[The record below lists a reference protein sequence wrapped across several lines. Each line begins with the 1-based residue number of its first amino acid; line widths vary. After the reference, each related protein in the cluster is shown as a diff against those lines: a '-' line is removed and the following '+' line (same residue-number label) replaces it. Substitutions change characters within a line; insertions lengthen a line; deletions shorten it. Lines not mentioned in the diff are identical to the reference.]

1 MRLQIRFPIRLKIMV
16 ALLFVITSVV
26 SLITFTMGRLF
37 NQDKTAYIHDLTS
50 LIALHTAEEARSQ
63 LQGYR
68 ERLLVFGGVMYEQ
81 GLTQAQKDDLLKKF
95 FEDFQEFVAVTLDVN
110 GAERATV
117 YDAHQLVEAGL
128 DRGDLATYRLAH
140 PLPMDRIRAGE
151 AYVENSTLSD
161 KLLSLT
167 LAIPYPI
174 SKGTDSVTLA
184 AVIRLDGMLRLAS
197 RSKAFETLIIDGQ
210 GALLAHT
217 DPGLVVTRT
226 AVPWVPN
233 VQALGGPKT
242 LGTTQEYVLYGKEM
256 VGGFAGVHFGGL
268 LAGVQIPKTAAYLT
282 ARELLNN
289 LILVALALLVA
300 SALLGLF
307 WANRITRPI
316 EEFSMAARVVA
327 KGQFDIHLKP
337 ASRDEIG
344 ELADSFNQM
353 TSELKG
359 REQALQDAQSALIQ
373 SEKLAALGQF
383 SAGIAHEVRNPLAGI
398 LAYAQLALRKL
409 KPTDSLFESLEIIEK
424 ETKRCTKIM
433 ENLLKFSR
441 QEKVQFQITD
451 VNRVVED
458 TAALADHQ
466 LGLHKVRLEK
476 ALEPNLP
483 AILGDANQLEQ
494 VLMNLLINA
503 QQALEGQSGSVK
515 IATRLA
521 PGDRIEIQ
529 VRDTGPGIP
538 EEIQAKI
545 FEPFFTTK
553 PAGKGTGLGL
563 SVSYGI
569 IKNHKGEI
577 RVESGVGQGTTF
589 TISLPTPRAAEV
601 AAVAG
606 GKGSP

>member
-1 MRLQIRFPIRLKIMV
+1 MRLQLRCPIRLKIMV
-16 ALLFVITSVV
+16 ALMFVITSVV

-63 LQGYR
+63 LEGYR
-68 ERLLVFGGVMYEQ
+68 ERLLVYGGVMYEQ
-81 GLTQAQKDDLLKKF
+81 GMTQAQKNDLLKKL
-95 FEDFQEFVAVTLDVN
+95 FEDFQEFVAVTLYVN
-110 GAERATV
+110 GVERATV

-151 AYVENSTLSD
+151 VYVENSTLSD

-167 LAIPYPI
+167 LAIPYSV
-174 SKGTDSVTLA
+174 SKGTDSVVMA
-184 AVIRLDGMLRLAS
+184 AVIRLDDMLRLAS

-210 GALLAHT
+210 GALLAHA
-217 DPGLVVTRT
+217 DPAPVVART
-226 AVPWVPN
+226 AVPWIPN
-233 VQALGGPKT
+233 VQALGGPKS
-242 LGTTQEYVLYGKEM
+242 LGTTQEYVLNGKEM
-256 VGGFAGVHFGGL
+256 VGGFASVHFGGVV
-268 LAGVQIPKTAAYLT
+268 AGVQIPKTAAYLT
-282 ARELLNN
+282 ARELLND
-289 LILVALALLVA
+289 LILVALALLVSA
-300 SALLGLF
+300 ALLGLF

-316 EEFSMAARVVA
+316 EEFSLAARVVA
-327 KGQFDIHLKP
+327 KGQFDVHLEP

-383 SAGIAHEVRNPLAGI
+383 SAGIAHEVKNPLAGI

-409 KPTDSLFESLEIIEK
+409 TPTDALFESLETIEK
-424 ETKRCTKIM
+424 ETRRCKKIM
-433 ENLLKFSR
+433 ENLLKFAR
-441 QEKVQFQITD
+441 QEKIQFQITD

-458 TAALADHQ
+458 TAAIA
-466 LGLHKVRLEK
+466 
-476 ALEPNLP
+476 
-483 AILGDANQLEQ
+483 ANQLEQ

-503 QQALEGQSGSVK
+503 QQAMEGRSGSVK

-553 PAGKGTGLGL
+553 PVGKGTGLGL
-563 SVSYGI
+563 SVSSGI

-577 RVESGVGQGTTF
+577 RFESGAGQGTTF
-589 TISLPTPRAAEV
+589 TISLPTANAAEV
-601 AAVAG
+601 VAVAG
-606 GKGSP
+606 D

>member
-1 MRLQIRFPIRLKIMV
+1 MV

-63 LQGYR
+63 LDGYR

-81 GLTQAQKDDLLKKF
+81 DLTQAQKNGLLKRL
-95 FEDFQEFVAVTLDVN
+95 FEDFQEFVAVTLYVN
-110 GAERATV
+110 GVERATV
-117 YDAHQLVEAGL
+117 YDAHQLVEAGFG
-128 DRGDLATYRLAH
+128 REDLASYRQAH
-140 PLPMDRIRAGE
+140 ALPMDRLRAGE
-151 AYVENSTLSD
+151 VYVENSTLSE

-167 LAIPYPI
+167 LAIPYPV
-174 SKGTDSVTLA
+174 SKGDSVVMA
-184 AVIRLDGMLRLAS
+184 AVIRLDGMLRLAG

-217 DPGLVVTRT
+217 DPGPVVART
-226 AVPWVPN
+226 AVPWIAN
-233 VQALGGPKT
+233 LQALGGPKT

-256 VGGFAGVHFGGL
+256 VGGFASVRFGGL
-268 LAGVQIPKTAAYLT
+268 LAGVQIPKTAVYLT

-289 LILVALALLVA
+289 LILVALALLVSA
-300 SALLGLF
+300 ALLGLF

-316 EEFSMAARVVA
+316 EEFSQAARVVA
-327 KGQFDIHLKP
+327 KGQFDVHLEP

-359 REQALQDAQSALIQ
+359 REQALQQAQSALIQ

-383 SAGIAHEVRNPLAGI
+383 SAGIAHEVKNPLAGI

-409 KPTDSLFESLEIIEK
+409 NPTDSLFESLEIIEK
-424 ETKRCTKIM
+424 ETKRCKKIM

-476 ALEPNLP
+476 DLEPNLP

-503 QQALEGQSGSVK
+503 QQAMEGRPGSVK

-606 GKGSP
+606 DKGSP

>member
-1 MRLQIRFPIRLKIMV
+1 MRLQLRFPIRLKIMV

-63 LQGYR
+63 LDGYR

-81 GLTQAQKDDLLKKF
+81 GLTQAQKNDLLKRL
-95 FEDFQEFVAVTLDVN
+95 FEDFQEFVAVTLYVN
-110 GAERATV
+110 GVERATV

-140 PLPMDRIRAGE
+140 LLPMDRIRAGE
-151 AYVENSTLSD
+151 VYVENSTLSD

-167 LAIPYPI
+167 LAIPYSV
-174 SKGTDSVTLA
+174 SKGTDSVVMA
-184 AVIRLDGMLRLAS
+184 AVIRLDDMLRLAS

-217 DPGLVVTRT
+217 DPAPVVART
-226 AVPWVPN
+226 AVPWIPN
-233 VQALGGPKT
+233 VQALGGPKS
-242 LGTTQEYVLYGKEM
+242 LGTTQEYVLNGKEM
-256 VGGFAGVHFGGL
+256 VGGFASVHFGGVV
-268 LAGVQIPKTAAYLT
+268 AGVQIPKTAAYLT
-282 ARELLNN
+282 ARELLND
-289 LILVALALLVA
+289 LILVALALLVSA
-300 SALLGLF
+300 ALLGLF

-316 EEFSMAARVVA
+316 EEFSLAARVVA
-327 KGQFDIHLKP
+327 KGQFDVHLEP

-383 SAGIAHEVRNPLAGI
+383 SAGIAHEVKNPLAGI

-409 KPTDSLFESLEIIEK
+409 TPTDALFESLETIEK
-424 ETKRCTKIM
+424 ETRRCKKIM
-433 ENLLKFSR
+433 ENLLKFAR

-458 TAALADHQ
+458 TAAIADHQ

-476 ALEPNLP
+476 ELEPNLP

-503 QQALEGQSGSVK
+503 QQAMEGRSGSVK

-577 RVESGVGQGTTF
+577 RFESGAGQGTTF
-589 TISLPTPRAAEV
+589 TISLPTSRAAEV
-601 AAVAG
+601 VAVAG
-606 GKGSP
+606 DKGSP

>member
-1 MRLQIRFPIRLKIMV
+1 MRLQLRFPIRLKIMV
-16 ALLFVITSVV
+16 ALMFVITSVV

-167 LAIPYPI
+167 LAIPYPV
-174 SKGTDSVTLA
+174 SQGTDSVVIS
-184 AVIRLDGMLRLAS
+184 AVIRLDDMLRLAG

-233 VQALGGPKT
+233 VQALGGPKS
-242 LGTTQEYVLYGKEM
+242 LGTTQEYVLNGKEM
-256 VGGFAGVHFGGL
+256 VGGFASVHFGGVV
-268 LAGVQIPKTAAYLT
+268 AGVQIPKTAAYLT
-282 ARELLNN
+282 ARELLND
-289 LILVALALLVA
+289 LILVALALLVSA
-300 SALLGLF
+300 ALLGLF

-424 ETKRCTKIM
+424 ETKRCKKTM
-433 ENLLKFSR
+433 ENLLKFAR

-476 ALEPNLP
+476 ELEPNLP

-503 QQALEGQSGSVK
+503 QQAMEGQSGSVK

-521 PGDRIEIQ
+521 QGDRIEIQ

-538 EEIQAKI
+538 EEIRARI

-553 PAGKGTGLGL
+553 PVGKGTGLGL

-569 IKNHKGEI
+569 VKNHKGEI
-577 RVESGVGQGTTF
+577 RVESGTGQGTTF
-589 TISLPTPRAAEV
+589 TISLPMARTAEV

-606 GKGSP
+606 DKGSP